1 MNVII
6 KPKVEK
12 DLERIEQEMANA
24 FESHDKFFFTF
35 DLTETSI
42 FDIKTLCKILPILKK
57 YQKEVDE
64 KLEKTYIILDT
75 SWKKTILMTFFY
87 YYKPRKPVEF
97 IKHTQLQNHGLS
109 SNVLE

>member
-12 DLERIEQEMANA
+12 DLERIENEMAAA
-24 FESHDKFFFTF
+24 FASYDKIFFIF
-35 DLTETSI
+35 DLTETTV
-42 FDIKTLCKILPILKK
+42 FNLRTLYKIVPILKK
-57 YQKEVDE
+57 FENEVDQ

-97 IKHTQLQNHGLS
+97 IFFRILK
-109 SNVLE
+109 